1 MVFCPHGGK
10 GVCLFSLP
18 DGKDGLLSVIHCHL
32 REQSISNT
40 RLAGRAV
47 SSSLSSLMCRL

>member
-10 GVCLFSLP
+10 GVCFFSLP

-40 RLAGRAV
+40 RLAAV
-47 SSSLSSLMCRL
+47 RDVLPVVS

>member
-10 GVCLFSLP
+10 GVCFFSLP
-18 DGKDGLLSVIHCHL
+18 DGKDGLLSVHCHL

-40 RLAGRAV
+40 RLAAV
-47 SSSLSSLMCRL
+47 RDVLPVVS